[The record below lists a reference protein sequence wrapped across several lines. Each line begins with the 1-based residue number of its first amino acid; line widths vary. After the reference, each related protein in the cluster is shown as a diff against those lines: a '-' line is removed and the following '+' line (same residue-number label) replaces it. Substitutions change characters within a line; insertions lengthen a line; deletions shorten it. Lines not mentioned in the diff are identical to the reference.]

1 MTAFSVALSLA
12 AVGLLLAVNDA
23 AADDA
28 PDPARVAEIAPMLPE
43 APEGVGRPIT
53 DREAW
58 DALAAAPECQA
69 IVSRAER
76 LLAEPLAEQPDELY
90 LEFSQNGN
98 RTRYQSVAFGR
109 RRTRF
114 NTLVVAECLED
125 RGRFLPAIEEIIAA
139 TCAERTWV
147 LPAHD
152 RSLANFNG
160 ERIDIDLFSSE
171 YAWQLATANWLL
183 GDHLSPAI
191 RETIRSNVSERVLE
205 PFRAMYSGAREPN
218 SWLHV
223 TNNWNAVCLAGVV
236 GAALAQ
242 IDDRDT
248 RAEFIAAAE
257 KSSQNFLNG
266 CALDGYCS
274 EGLGYWNYGF
284 GHYILLAET
293 IYQATDGAV
302 DFMTRPGVA
311 APAPFGARIQ
321 IIRGVAP
328 SFADCAIG
336 VRPDTRWMH
345 YISRRYGLDLEGYS
359 DLAPAAALGTDLNA
373 SVIFAFPNT
382 TAEGAT
388 LSGADLG
395 TSERAWFSDAGILI
409 SRPMPETE
417 CLLAV
422 ALKGGNNAEHH
433 NHNDVG
439 SYVAVVQD
447 RAVLMDPGSEVYTAR
462 TFSGQRYESNVLNSW
477 GHPVPVVAGKLQR
490 TGRDAQGV
498 VLASDFSDDRD
509 ALTLDIRS
517 AYDVPEL
524 TRLERAFAYDRAGDG
539 SLTITDTVAFASPQ
553 SFETPLITDGAWER
567 VDESTL
573 LVRDANRAAHVRL
586 DTAGAAWELV
596 VDEIEEDA
604 HAQPTRLAIRLSEP
618 VTEATVAVT
627 ITPIRDF
634 GLTGESVLCNGDFAL
649 GADGWTMPATSLG
662 SISSERAAVGENSL
676 KITDES
682 DAAGSSITSAR
693 IAVEGPGRW
702 LLRGQV
708 YHESGSGIGT
718 YLRFFDTTGARL
730 NEATNERGDI
740 APVGSLEGPVGE
752 WAPFEFAFDLPEGAA
767 SMDLWIHSFNAA
779 QVVAFVDDLQI
790 VPAD

>member
-58 DALAAAPECQA
+58 DALSAAHECQA

-242 IDDRDT
+242 IEDR
-248 RAEFIAAAE
+248 E
-257 KSSQNFLNG
+257 
-266 CALDGYCS
+266 
-274 EGLGYWNYGF
+274 
-284 GHYILLAET
+284 
-293 IYQATDGAV
+293 
-302 DFMTRPGVA
+302 
-311 APAPFGARIQ
+311 
-321 IIRGVAP
+321 
-328 SFADCAIG
+328 
-336 VRPDTRWMH
+336 
-345 YISRRYGLDLEGYS
+345 
-359 DLAPAAALGTDLNA
+359 
-373 SVIFAFPNT
+373 
-382 TAEGAT
+382 
-388 LSGADLG
+388 
-395 TSERAWFSDAGILI
+395 
-409 SRPMPETE
+409 
-417 CLLAV
+417 
-422 ALKGGNNAEHH
+422 
-433 NHNDVG
+433 
-439 SYVAVVQD
+439 
-447 RAVLMDPGSEVYTAR
+447 
-462 TFSGQRYESNVLNSW
+462 
-477 GHPVPVVAGKLQR
+477 
-490 TGRDAQGV
+490 
-498 VLASDFSDDRD
+498 
-509 ALTLDIRS
+509 
-517 AYDVPEL
+517 
-524 TRLERAFAYDRAGDG
+524 
-539 SLTITDTVAFASPQ
+539 
-553 SFETPLITDGAWER
+553 
-567 VDESTL
+567 
-573 LVRDANRAAHVRL
+573 VRD
-586 DTAGAAWELV
+586 
-596 VDEIEEDA
+596 
-604 HAQPTRLAIRLSEP
+604 
-618 VTEATVAVT
+618 
-627 ITPIRDF
+627 
-634 GLTGESVLCNGDFAL
+634 
-649 GADGWTMPATSLG
+649 
-662 SISSERAAVGENSL
+662 
-676 KITDES
+676 
-682 DAAGSSITSAR
+682 
-693 IAVEGPGRW
+693 
-702 LLRGQV
+702 
-708 YHESGSGIGT
+708 
-718 YLRFFDTTGARL
+718 
-730 NEATNERGDI
+730 
-740 APVGSLEGPVGE
+740 
-752 WAPFEFAFDLPEGAA
+752 
-767 SMDLWIHSFNAA
+767 
-779 QVVAFVDDLQI
+779 
-790 VPAD
+790 